1 MRWLPFGLLILLLLA
16 AGWILRGSGFVS
28 GLEIRGQGPADEEG
42 EQPEH
47 ATLEARDS
55 VPSGNG
61 QEALL
66 SDHSSQ
72 VRKRIQSEVAPVQG
86 EAVPEVEAPVAVHG
100 RVLNSMGY
108 PVEGVGVRL
117 VSHQVVDDPRSRSFF
132 LSSSRALMRA
142 GGAEAAGYTDRRGRF
157 TLEAVA
163 VVSELLIE
171 CGGSILSKP
180 LVVPVSPDQ
189 IEQTIV
195 LPSPSAGA
203 GQIHATLLDLEGNPL
218 PIERV
223 ESHLVKPRPAASGT
237 TSQAAWIQHDPGL
250 LFRGNNQW
258 TLSGLA
264 PGTWR
269 IWVYA
274 RGGGIASEHVQ
285 LELDGE
291 VQVVLRLAS
300 RSGQHGLG
308 TSVWLDPSDLL
319 TPDETNGLAAR
330 EIKGQ
335 RPRVL
340 GEHAF
345 DAYLQHTINFPGGE
359 LSAAYLLLDLEA
371 EAGGADNDSISLE
384 YIQGAGKGR
393 WGWSS
398 VIARLPG
405 ASSPWRN
412 GARGHIELDLGRL
425 PLADGS
431 YRSLLDSLADG
442 KLDLW
447 IQDDT
452 FVRSLRLTVVHRAR

>member
-1 MRWLPFGLLILLLLA
+1 
-16 AGWILRGSGFVS
+16 V
-28 GLEIRGQGPADEEG
+28 Q
-42 EQPEH
+42 
-47 ATLEARDS
+47 
-55 VPSGNG
+55 
-61 QEALL
+61 
-66 SDHSSQ
+66 
-72 VRKRIQSEVAPVQG
+72 RKL
-86 EAVPEVEAPVAVHG
+86 VPEVEAPIVVYG

-117 VSHQVVDDPRSRSFF
+117 VSRQLVDDSRSRSFF
-132 LSSSRALMRA
+132 LRPSLALMLA
-142 GGAEAAGYTDRRGRF
+142 GGAEATGYTDRRGRF
-157 TLEAVA
+157 TLQAVA
-163 VVSELLIE
+163 PVKELSIE
-171 CGGSILSKP
+171 CGRSVLFKP
-180 LVVPVSPDQ
+180 LVVLVSPDHL
-189 IEQTIV
+189 EQTIV
-195 LPSPSAGA
+195 LPSPLAGA
-203 GQIHATLLDLEGNPL
+203 GQIHTTLLDLEGNPL

-223 ESHLVKPRPAASGT
+223 ESHLVKQRPAASGT
-237 TSQAAWIQHDPGL
+237 TADAAWIQHDPGL
-250 LFRGNNQW
+250 LLRGNNQW

-274 RGGGIASEHVQ
+274 RGGGIASELVQ

-291 VQVVLRLAS
+291 VQVVLALAS

-308 TSVWLDPSDLL
+308 TSVSLDPSDLL
-319 TPDETNGLAAR
+319 TPDEANGLAAR

-335 RPRVL
+335 RPRIL

-405 ASSPWRN
+405 ASTPWRN
-412 GARGHIELDLGRL
+412 GARGHIELDLARL
-425 PLADGS
+425 PLVDGS
-431 YRSLLDSLADG
+431 YRSLLDSMADG

>member
-1 MRWLPFGLLILLLLA
+1 MRWLPFGLLILVLLA
-16 AGWILRGSGFVS
+16 TGWILGGRDFVS
-28 GLEIRGQGPADEEG
+28 WLELHGQVPADEAG
-42 EQPEH
+42 EQPERV
-47 ATLEARDS
+47 TLQGGDL
-55 VPSGNG
+55 PLSGNG
-61 QEALL
+61 QENLH

-72 VRKRIQSEVAPVQG
+72 VRKRIQTEAAPVKRT
-86 EAVPEVEAPVAVHG
+86 AVPEIEAPIEVHG

-117 VSHQVVDDPRSRSFF
+117 VSRQMVDDSRSRSFF
-132 LSSSRALMRA
+132 LAPSRALMRA

-157 TLEAVA
+157 MLKAVA

-171 CGGSILSKP
+171 CGGSVLSKP

-195 LPSPSAGA
+195 LPSSLPGA

-223 ESHLVKPRPAASGT
+223 ESHLVKPRPTASGT
-237 TSQAAWIQHDPGL
+237 TVDAAWIQHDPGL

-274 RGGGIASEHVQ
+274 RGGGIASELVQ

-308 TSVWLDPSDLL
+308 TSVSLDPSDLL

-330 EIKGQ
+330 EVKGQ
-335 RPRVL
+335 RPREL

-345 DAYLQHTINFPGGE
+345 DAYLRHTINFPGGE

-371 EAGGADNDSISLE
+371 EAGTADNDSISLE
-384 YIQGAGKGR
+384 YYQEAGKGR

-412 GARGHIELDLGRL
+412 GARGHIELDLARL
-425 PLADGS
+425 PLTDGS
-431 YRSLLDSLADG
+431 YRSLLESMADG

-452 FVRSLRLTVVHRAR
+452 FVRSLRLTVVHQSR